1 MTTTT
6 LNAPASSTASPTA
19 LLDTAYLLGRIAI
32 GLLFI
37 WSGYSKLAYMDG
49 NIGYMAAYGLPFAS
63 LAIWPAAFVEL
74 IGGAAIALGWK
85 VRWSALAL
93 IAFTAVATA
102 IFHAYW
108 AVPADQI
115 LNQQIHF
122 MKNIAIIGALLSV
135 GAYGNGRYAIERT
148 ER

>member
-1 MTTTT
+1 MTTTI
-6 LNAPASSTASPTA
+6 LNAPTSSTPSPTA
-19 LLDTAYLLGRIAI
+19 LIDTAYLLGRIAI
-32 GLLFI
+32 GLLFV
-37 WSGYSKLAYMDG
+37 WSGYVKLAFMEG
-49 NIGYMAAYGLPFAS
+49 NIGYMQAYGLPLAA
-63 LAIWPAAFVEL
+63 LAIWPAALVEL

-93 IAFTAVATA
+93 IAFTAVATV

-108 AVPADQI
+108 AVLADQM

-122 MKNIAIIGALLSV
+122 MKNIAIVGALLSV
-135 GAYGNGRYAIERT
+135 SAYGNGRYAIERT